1 MDNLRDFIRAIDEA
15 GELLRVRQPVR
26 AHLEVAEIADRCM
39 KLPGGGPALL
49 FEQVLLADG
58 RVSPHPVAINLYGS
72 MRRMGIALGAERV
85 YCVEHPGLDNYHS
98 EAWTSAGA
106 QLCEKTRPGL
116 VLTGHTATGA
126 DLAPRLA
133 FRMQGSVAT
142 GCVEVSWQDGAYQ
155 FTRPCYGGN
164 VRETLSFTSGLCVA
178 TVRAGCSEAAQPDA
192 TRRGEI
198 DLFQP
203 TLDQALKRMRVV
215 ARRADPAEGLR
226 LEDAAVI
233 VAGGR
238 GLNGPDGFRALE
250 TLADVLGGAVGASRV
265 PCDLGWCP
273 RTWQIG
279 LTGRTVQPALYI
291 AVGIS
296 GAGHHMAGCG
306 NAKTIVAVNTDPN
319 AAIYR
324 DARFGVVADHQQ
336 FIPAFI
342 DEVRKLKRA
351 PSEAR

>member
-1 MDNLRDFIRAIDEA
+1 MSAAGAILVISEIERGA
-15 GELLRVRQPVR
+15 VTRLARELLGLALGLKAQAGYAVNAAVFAPKGG
-26 AHLEVAEIADRCM
+26 AVAEE
-39 KLPGGGPALL
+39 L
-49 FEQVLLADG
+49 
-58 RVSPHPVAINLYGS
+58 
-72 MRRMGIALGAERV
+72 IALGAERV
-85 YCVEHPGLDNYHS
+85 YCVEHPGLVGYHS
-98 EAWTSAGA
+98 EAWTSAAA
-106 QLCEKTRPGL
+106 QLCEEASPKL
-116 VLTGHTATGA
+116 VLTGHNAVGA

-142 GCVEVSWQDGAYQ
+142 GCVDISWRDGACH

-164 VRETLSFTSGLCVA
+164 VRETLSFTPGLCVA
-178 TVRAGCSEAAQPDA
+178 TVRAGCSPASVPEAA
-192 TRRGEI
+192 RRGEVRR
-198 DLFQP
+198 FQP
-203 TLDQALKRMRVV
+203 VLDQALKRMRVV
-215 ARRADPAEGLR
+215 ARRADAAEGLR

-306 NAKTIVAVNTDPN
+306 NAKTIVAVNTDAN

-324 DARFGVVADHQQ
+324 DARFGIVADHQQ
-336 FIPAFI
+336 FVPAFI